1 MHASGLNNC
10 FKLETTDVS
19 CTTNHQ
25 LAMLMRKAGND
36 CRRKWNQQGQ
46 KRKTTAVLCFSHQLL
61 KLNRVTQAFF
71 ILRDGVLIIIIKKY

>member
-1 MHASGLNNC
+1 MGDNIKESIVHILLKDSDILTKSLMHVSGLNNG

-36 CRRKWNQQGQ
+36 CRTKWNQQG
-46 KRKTTAVLCFSHQLL
+46 
-61 KLNRVTQAFF
+61 
-71 ILRDGVLIIIIKKY
+71 

>member
-46 KRKTTAVLCFSHQLL
+46 KRKTTHCSPLFQPSVV
-61 KLNRVTQAFF
+61 KT
-71 ILRDGVLIIIIKKY
+71 